1 MGLSPLFNPIVNS
14 YICFFDVE
22 RTVCFAVDGLHK
34 GEKKVDT
41 VVGVDWKKKKK
52 PNKVIYMCV

>member
-1 MGLSPLFNPIVNS
+1 MCSS
-14 YICFFDVE
+14 
-22 RTVCFAVDGLHK
+22 VDGLHK

-52 PNKVIYMCV
+52 KT

>member
-22 RTVCFAVDGLHK
+22 RTVCFAVDGFHK

-41 VVGVDWKKKKK
+41 VVGVD
-52 PNKVIYMCV
+52 